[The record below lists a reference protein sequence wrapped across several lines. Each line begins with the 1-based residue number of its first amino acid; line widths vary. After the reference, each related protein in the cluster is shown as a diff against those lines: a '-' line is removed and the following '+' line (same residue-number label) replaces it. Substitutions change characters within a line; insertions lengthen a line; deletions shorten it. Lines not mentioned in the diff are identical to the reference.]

1 LVIEGSTR
9 HRLPGREARARQR
22 YAFGTLVCPHL
33 ACVRLHDGFG
43 DHQAQTVAWISKSI
57 STAIE
62 LSEHEQDFVTGY
74 GTDWSFNLIAENVD
88 SLCPR
93 E

>member
-9 HRLPGREARARQR
+9 NRLPGREARAKQC
-22 YAFGTLVCPHL
+22 YAFGTLVCPHP

-43 DHQAQTVAWISKSI
+43 DHQAQTVAWISTSV

-62 LSEHEQDFVTGY
+62 LSEQEQDFVAGY
-74 GTDWSFNLIAENVD
+74 GTDWSINLIAENVD
-88 SLCPR
+88 SLFPR